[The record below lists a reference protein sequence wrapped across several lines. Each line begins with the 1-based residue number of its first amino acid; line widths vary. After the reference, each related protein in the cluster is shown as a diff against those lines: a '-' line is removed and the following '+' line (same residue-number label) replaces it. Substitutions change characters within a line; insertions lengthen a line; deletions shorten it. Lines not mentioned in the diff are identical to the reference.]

1 MTTTWTLQEVVK
13 FLLERFN
20 DNKEIKLSS
29 LKVRSSLYPELETI
43 FLKIH
48 FVNKDILWE
57 IVSITEVNS
66 MEKETDNIRVFACKV
81 FLEDNKY
88 RIYWDC

>member
-1 MTTTWTLQEVVK
+1 MLDTLKIKCKNMTTTWTLQEVVK

-29 LKVRSSLYPELETI
+29 LNPENVSWYQELETI

-57 IVSITEVNS
+57 IVFITEVNS
-66 MEKETDNIRVFACKV
+66 MEKNYGIWK
-81 FLEDNKY
+81 
-88 RIYWDC
+88 